1 MLIRYAY
8 NSYRISMSYGVYWVK
23 NVQKKMRIL
32 NTLPNRVRLAQNYD
46 LFLRKLFFEH
56 NYTAY
61 TFSWLI
67 FYICP

>member
-32 NTLPNRVRLAQNYD
+32 NTLPNGVRLA
-46 LFLRKLFFEH
+46 RK
-56 NYTAY
+56 T
-61 TFSWLI
+61 S
-67 FYICP
+67 